1 MQQDDWKNRAV
12 NKYGKTAG
20 QEYIT
25 QTDGPVLLLQ
35 QGGRSLTQQTLSA
48 QMDYQ
53 HEWRGSPRAHD

>member
-12 NKYGKTAG
+12 NKQREYGKAAG

-35 QGGRSLTQQTLSA
+35 QGGRSLTQQTLSSS
-48 QMDYQ
+48 D
-53 HEWRGSPRAHD
+53 GLPT